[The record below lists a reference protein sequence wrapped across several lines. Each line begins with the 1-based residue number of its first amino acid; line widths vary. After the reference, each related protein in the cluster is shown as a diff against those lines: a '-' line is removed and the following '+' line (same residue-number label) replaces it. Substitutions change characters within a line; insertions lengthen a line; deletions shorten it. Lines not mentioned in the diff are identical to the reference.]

1 MKKRKF
7 IVKKRTLVLVT
18 LLTLGFAITAKA
30 DIIDGNYVE
39 HQWLI
44 PKVGYR
50 SSDHGCHDWS
60 TAESEAEVRQWARE
74 NGADIKKITDE
85 DQRYRACVKKVCDL
99 FTYDIK
105 AAYAMPYLCIQYG
118 KGVCNTYT
126 LFTKALCDEVGI
138 STAISSG
145 PLNGVDHNMLLVTIN
160 GTQYHSDP
168 ANIDSG
174 TVDVYQITPGY
185 VEQYVDIRNDLFS
198 IAAQNSSCDEFLERN
213 LVAPAGAVT
222 VMGRSGKYYYIS
234 QKDADDLDNDVV
246 TVDYIKAKYGIE

>member
-213 LVAPAGAVT
+213 LVAPADTRAVR
-222 VMGRSGKYYYIS
+222 GRSGKYYNIP
-234 QKDADDLDNDVV
+234 DAELCQAEDGIITWDSLWE
-246 TVDYIKAKYGIE
+246 KYGVD